1 MQGGNTFSL
10 GEGCPGVTLGGDMG
24 WEGSRGVGKGG
35 GSCEECVGQSE
46 QWNWQ
51 GAHTIQPS
59 SLVFQTHSET
69 FSWVFNEM
77 VRNCFSDR

>member
-59 SLVFQTHSET
+59 SLVFQSLESRSILRHFHG
-69 FSWVFNEM
+69 FSM
-77 VRNCFSDR
+77 KR